1 MTKSEDL
8 IVKLR
13 VEYVEF
19 TYRLSNSDILK
30 NIGKIA
36 AMRDIYEH
44 IAKNGVQNES
54 ACAYL
59 LTLESPLEVL
69 SDYWLECDKFV
80 GDSIDHTV
88 WAVCDRNITDE
99 PQAQTS
105 DQNKRLNGGSSFE
118 KQ

>member
-1 MTKSEDL
+1 MKSSERRL
-8 IVKLR
+8 TIKLHS
-13 VEYVEF
+13 EYTTF
-19 TYRLSNSDILK
+19 TCCLSKNSILK

-44 IAKNGVQNES
+44 IAKCDVQNES

-69 SDYWLECDKFV
+69 SDYWLECDKCI

-88 WAVCDRNITDE
+88 WAVCDRNIMDE
-99 PQAQTS
+99 PKPQTY
-105 DQNKRLNGGSSFE
+105 DQNKRLNGGSTL
-118 KQ
+118 